1 MSPEPSIREF
11 DVEYGPTIAQH
22 ANREVEQG
30 YEIHLR
36 IIRVQVRIGSAG
48 QDSTTFEV
56 VFKADHEGEAVEFHS
71 VGDAYDNETA
81 FRPEEIMLATELAGK
96 AVAAWLDDVDV
107 PYAAPEHAIT
117 VPQADSDPIVHSN
130 LTVVRDEFFL

>member
-11 DVEYGPTIAQH
+11 DVEYRPTIAQD
-22 ANREVEQG
+22 ANREVERG

-56 VFKADHEGEAVEFHS
+56 VFKADHEGHAVEFHS

-81 FRPEEIMLATELAGK
+81 FRPEEIMLATE
-96 AVAAWLDDVDV
+96 VARLWSRSYHTTMQITTDGRANAAIGGSCTGDVISFSFSEV
-107 PYAAPEHAIT
+107 PA
-117 VPQADSDPIVHSN
+117 
-130 LTVVRDEFFL
+130 

>member
-22 ANREVEQG
+22 ANREVEKG

-36 IIRVQVRIGSAG
+36 TIRVQVRIGSAG

-56 VFKADHEGEAVEFHS
+56 VFKADHEAEAVEFHS

-81 FRPEEIMLATELAGK
+81 FRPEEIMLATELAGR
-96 AVAAWLDDVDV
+96 
-107 PYAAPEHAIT
+107 PSRRGSTTSMSPTPHPSTRSPCRRPTAILSST
-117 VPQADSDPIVHSN
+117 A
-130 LTVVRDEFFL
+130 T

>member
-11 DVEYGPTIAQH
+11 AVEYAPTIAQH

-48 QDSTTFEV
+48 QDSTTSMSPTP
-56 VFKADHEGEAVEFHS
+56 HPS
-71 VGDAYDNETA
+71 TRSPCRRPTA
-81 FRPEEIMLATELAGK
+81 ILSSTAT
-96 AVAAWLDDVDV
+96 
-107 PYAAPEHAIT
+107 
-117 VPQADSDPIVHSN
+117 
-130 LTVVRDEFFL
+130 